1 MAIVKMSNFSLF
13 AFDSER
19 ESLLHELQKFKFVHF
34 LDLEKEESLKEIGL
48 QSVEVPE
55 AIVAIDEEIS
65 KVNYAIE
72 IFSKYYTRET
82 GIKALKNGQENYNF
96 IELEEKANSIDYTP
110 IYNRLREVWNK
121 REGFHQE
128 IDKFAT
134 RIEELKPWKSLNTPI
149 KDVKSLDQ
157 SEIFIGTI
165 PKKLRT
171 KLEEELLSTRYT
183 YFEVISEDKDNLYVV
198 AITAKSEAE
207 TLNDILRNNNFSAVS
222 LIGDSTPDDEI
233 ASSNESIK
241 QLQSE
246 IESCE
251 QEVKALSENLPSF
264 EIMYEY
270 FNNQKLRTAASEKFL
285 KTENVDVIQG
295 YIPTHMVDEF
305 KHIVESVLNNIF
317 YLEIKD
323 AETENSNVPILLK
336 NSKFVESFEALT
348 SMYALPH
355 YNEIDPTPF
364 LAPFYL
370 LFFGMMG
377 ADVGYGVIM
386 LIATFIVLNK
396 FNLSESTKKFVRFFY
411 YLSFSVIFWGFLYGS
426 ILGGIIPIKGVFDPA
441 TDYNSLLVLSII
453 FGLIHIYF
461 GLGLKAY
468 LSLRDGKILDAVFDV
483 GFWYLALTGGIAYL
497 LTIVVALPP
506 IVKTI
511 SFVVMIIGMVGIV
524 LTGGREANSI
534 GGKLGGGVYALYG
547 ISGYVGDFVSYS
559 RLMALGL
566 SGGFIAGA
574 VNMMAGMVAGKGFI
588 GIILAVII
596 FIGGQT
602 FNLGLSL
609 LGAYVHTIRL
619 TFVEFFG
626 KFYSGGGKGFNLFRS
641 KSKYINLN

>member
-305 KHIVESVLNNIF
+305 
-317 YLEIKD
+317 
-323 AETENSNVPILLK
+323 
-336 NSKFVESFEALT
+336 
-348 SMYALPH
+348 
-355 YNEIDPTPF
+355 
-364 LAPFYL
+364 
-370 LFFGMMG
+370 
-377 ADVGYGVIM
+377 
-386 LIATFIVLNK
+386 
-396 FNLSESTKKFVRFFY
+396 
-411 YLSFSVIFWGFLYGS
+411 
-426 ILGGIIPIKGVFDPA
+426 
-441 TDYNSLLVLSII
+441 
-453 FGLIHIYF
+453 
-461 GLGLKAY
+461 
-468 LSLRDGKILDAVFDV
+468 
-483 GFWYLALTGGIAYL
+483 
-497 LTIVVALPP
+497 
-506 IVKTI
+506 
-511 SFVVMIIGMVGIV
+511 
-524 LTGGREANSI
+524 
-534 GGKLGGGVYALYG
+534 
-547 ISGYVGDFVSYS
+547 
-559 RLMALGL
+559 
-566 SGGFIAGA
+566 
-574 VNMMAGMVAGKGFI
+574 
-588 GIILAVII
+588 
-596 FIGGQT
+596 
-602 FNLGLSL
+602 
-609 LGAYVHTIRL
+609 
-619 TFVEFFG
+619 
-626 KFYSGGGKGFNLFRS
+626 
-641 KSKYINLN
+641 